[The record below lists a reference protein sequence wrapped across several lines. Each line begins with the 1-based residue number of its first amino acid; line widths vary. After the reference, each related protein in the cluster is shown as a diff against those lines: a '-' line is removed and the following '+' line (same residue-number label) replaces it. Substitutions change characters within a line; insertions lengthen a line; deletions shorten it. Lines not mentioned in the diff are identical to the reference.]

1 MIRILVADPLAEAG
15 LQKINE
21 AEGIEAD
28 VKIGLSEDELAA
40 LVGEYDG
47 MIIRSGVK
55 ITAKVLE
62 NPGKLRAVTRAGVG
76 VDNVDLKAATNSGI
90 LVMNTPDANTIST
103 AEQTMNLMLAMS
115 RHTAAGDAHVRG
127 REWNRKAYVG
137 TQLAGKTLGIIGLG
151 RVGQAVAQR
160 ALAFD
165 MKVIAYDPFYSGES
179 ALEGKV
185 TLLETRDEVFA
196 QADYLA
202 LHTKLS
208 DDTREMINTENIAK
222 MKDSVRIVNSS
233 RGGVISEADLAQALK
248 DGKVAAA
255 AVDVYSSEPPSKD
268 NPLLE
273 APNTVLAPHLGASTK
288 EAQLAVTLD
297 AVDALLAYLLK
308 GEIRCAV
315 NVAGLPPQ
323 LSARDKAYLDLAQ
336 RMGAILS
343 HVGSGVIETVSVT
356 AHGESLESLLGTI
369 QKQVL
374 CDLLSPHFTT
384 RLNLINVDGFVQER
398 GIKVEQTTDL
408 AISAI
413 TDSVTVRI
421 TTKEG
426 TDHEIVGEVFL
437 DGRPRIMAVDGYQMN
452 LEPEGE
458 MVMIFND
465 DQPGVIGLVGST
477 FGDHNV
483 NIADMM
489 LSRKQKTAL
498 MVLKLDAPIP
508 PEAMQAL
515 QAKKPPIQ
523 KVLPVTLPAIGS

>member
-1 MIRILVADPLAEAG
+1 MIKILVADPLAEAG
-15 LQKINE
+15 MKKITE
-21 AEGIEAD
+21 TPGVEAD
-28 VKIGLSEDELAA
+28 VKTGLGEDELAA
-40 LVGEYDG
+40 VVGDYDG

-55 ITAKVLE
+55 VTAKVLA
-62 NPGKLRAVTRAGVG
+62 NPGKLRAITRAGVG
-76 VDNVDLKAATNSGI
+76 VDNVDLKAATDAGI
-90 LVMNTPDANTIST
+90 LVMNTPDANTVST

-115 RHTAAGDAHVRG
+115 RHTPRGDAHVRAK
-127 REWNRKAYVG
+127 EWNRKAYVG

-160 ALAFD
+160 ALGFD

-185 TLLETRDEVFA
+185 TMCPARDEVFA
-196 QADYLA
+196 QADYLT

-208 DDTREMINTENIAK
+208 DDTKEMINKENIAK
-222 MKDSVRIVNSS
+222 MKDTVRIVNSS
-233 RGGVISEADLAQALK
+233 RGGVINDADLAEALK
-248 DGKVAAA
+248 EGKVAAA
-255 AVDVYSSEPPSKD
+255 AVDVYVSEPPAPD
-268 NPLLE
+268 NPLLT

-288 EAQLAVTLD
+288 EAQLAVTLQ
-297 AVDALLAYLLK
+297 AVDALLDYLTK

-315 NVAGLPPQ
+315 NVTGLPPQ
-323 LSARDKAYLDLAQ
+323 LSDRDKAYLDLAQ
-336 RMGAILS
+336 RMGTILS
-343 HVGSGVIETVSVT
+343 HVGSGVVQTVSVT
-356 AHGESLESLLGTI
+356 AHGESLDSLLGTI

-374 CDLLSPHFTT
+374 CDLLSPAFTT
-384 RLNLINVDGFVQER
+384 RLNLINVDGFVAER

-413 TDSVTVRI
+413 TDSVTVRV
-421 TTKEG
+421 TTKDG
-426 TDHEIVGEVFL
+426 GVHQIVGEVFL
-437 DGRPRIMAVDGYQMN
+437 DGRPRIMAIDGYQMN

-477 FGDHNV
+477 FGDHKV

-489 LSRKQKTAL
+489 LSRKDKTAL

-508 PEAMQAL
+508 DDAMQAL
-515 QAKKPPIQ
+515 RSKKPPIQ
-523 KVLPVTLPAIGS
+523 KVLPVTLPAISA